1 MFYGAGTQGVT
12 LFSQH
17 GPGAETLQSSFTFL
31 TLPVYPFLGRYKKA
45 NECSQ
50 ISHSPLILLLVRM

>member
-12 LFSQH
+12 LVSQH
-17 GPGAETLQSSFTFL
+17 GPGAETLQSSFICFTL
-31 TLPVYPFLGRYKKA
+31 TVYLSLGRYKKA
-45 NECSQ
+45 SECSQ